1 LRKEINIGER
11 KFLTK
16 KEALNHYKG
25 ILNSYDFGELI
36 NEQDFLEVLA
46 LLETHP
52 RKEEKKGVGIK
63 QIRIAKLKYK
73 TKAFE
78 LVRLDGSTEYFSY
91 TKRINAR
98 RTIMT
103 KFSEACRKA
112 IQEDLRGVKQAYF
125 DKHSKNG
132 KVRCQETNELLFWE
146 QLNVDHRQPN
156 TFSVILD
163 RFIELNNINLE
174 KIEYVEIDGE
184 GNELADLD
192 LKQQF
197 IEYHREKANLR
208 IVNKDK
214 NLGRSYQAR
223 IGRQKKDLTIDKSRV
238 GKGEFHP

>member
-1 LRKEINIGER
+1 MRKEINIGER

-25 ILNSYDFGELI
+25 ILNSYDFGESI
-36 NEQDFLEVLA
+36 NEQDFLDVLA

-78 LVRLDGSTEYFSY
+78 LIRLDGSTEYFSY
-91 TKRINAR
+91 TKRINAP
-98 RTIMT
+98 RTNMT
-103 KFSEACRKA
+103 RFSEACRKA
-112 IQEDLRGVKQAYF
+112 IQEDLRDVKQAYF

-132 KVRCQETNELLFWE
+132 KVRCQETKELLSWE

-208 IVNKDK
+208 IVNKD
-214 NLGRSYQAR
+214 NNWGRSYQAR
-223 IGRQKKDLTIDKSRV
+223 IRRQKKDLTIDKKPTR
-238 GKGEFHP
+238 

>member
-1 LRKEINIGER
+1 MKKEINIGEK

-25 ILNSYDFGELI
+25 ILNSYDFGESI
-36 NEQDFLEVLA
+36 NEQDFKEVLA

-52 RKEEKKGVGIK
+52 RKEEKKGVGVK

-91 TKRINAR
+91 TKRINAPK
-98 RTIMT
+98 TPIT
-103 KFSEACRKA
+103 KFSKACRKA
-112 IQEDLRGVKQAYF
+112 IQEDLQNVKQAYF
-125 DKHSKNG
+125 DKHSKKG
-132 KVRCQETNELLFWE
+132 KVKCQETKELLPWE
-146 QLNVDHRQPN
+146 QLCVDHRQPN

-163 RFIELNNINLE
+163 RFIELNKIEVE
-174 KIEYVEIDGE
+174 KIEYIVIDGD
-184 GNELADLD
+184 GKELADSE
-192 LKQQF
+192 LKQKF

-208 IVNKDK
+208 IVKKDN

-223 IGRQKKDLTIDKSRV
+223 IGRQKKDLTIDKKPTR
-238 GKGEFHP
+238 